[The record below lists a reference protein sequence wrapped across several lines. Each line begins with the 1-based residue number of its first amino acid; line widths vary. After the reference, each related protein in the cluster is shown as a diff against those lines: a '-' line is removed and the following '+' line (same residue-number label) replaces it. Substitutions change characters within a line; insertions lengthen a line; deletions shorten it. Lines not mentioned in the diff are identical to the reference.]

1 MELLVTPVLLA
12 MRRDT
17 KKLLGSNKTCFR
29 YKYVESFDLTFIVMI
44 ALTICENLDVEK
56 GTPKCVRQRIRDFNK
71 QV

>member
-1 MELLVTPVLLA
+1 M
-12 MRRDT
+12 
-17 KKLLGSNKTCFR
+17 
-29 YKYVESFDLTFIVMI
+29 LTFIVMI